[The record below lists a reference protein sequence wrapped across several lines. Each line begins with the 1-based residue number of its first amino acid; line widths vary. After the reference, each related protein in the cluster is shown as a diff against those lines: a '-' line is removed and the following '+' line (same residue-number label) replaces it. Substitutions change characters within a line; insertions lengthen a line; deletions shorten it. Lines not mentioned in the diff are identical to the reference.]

1 MTRKEEIR
9 QMATEV
15 RQEDGMRSDLYYAIL
30 ELTEPEKI
38 ESESQEKL
46 WIEFFHGVM
55 ETKTHQLK
63 NKRLKEYLS
72 KWELIRKQ

>member
-9 QMATEV
+9 QMASDV
-15 RQEDGMRSDLYYAIL
+15 RQENGMGSDLYYAIL

-72 KWELIRKQ
+72 KWELIRK